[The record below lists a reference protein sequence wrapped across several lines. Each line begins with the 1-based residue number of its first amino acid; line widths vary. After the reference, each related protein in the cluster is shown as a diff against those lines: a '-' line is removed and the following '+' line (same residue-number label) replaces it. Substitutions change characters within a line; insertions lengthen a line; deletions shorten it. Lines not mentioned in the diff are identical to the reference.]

1 MPLTATASS
10 CGDTLRQEIVVDGRH
25 RLVTDEPER
34 LGGADEGPAP
44 HELVPAALAACVIT
58 TIRTYGR
65 TKAWDVGEITVDVV
79 YDHKSTPRRFDVA
92 IHLPVGLSE
101 LQRQRILRVAEACP
115 VRRAFEAGM
124 VVHEHLAEPDSRVA

>member
-10 CGDTLRQEIVVDGRH
+10 CGDTLRQEVVVDGRH

-58 TIRTYGR
+58 TIRTYAR

-92 IHLPVGLSE
+92 IHLPAGLSE
-101 LQRQRILRVAEACP
+101 LQRRRILRVAEACP

-124 VVHEHLAEPDSRVA
+124 VVHERLAEPDSRVA

>member
-10 CGDTLRQEIVVDGRH
+10 CGDTLRQEVVVDGRH

-34 LGGADEGPAP
+34 LGGGDEGPAP

-58 TIRTYGR
+58 TIRTYAR
-65 TKAWDVGEITVDVV
+65 TKAWHLDEITVDVV

-92 IHLPVGLSE
+92 IHLPAGLSE
-101 LQRQRILRVAEACP
+101 LQRRRILRVAEACP

-124 VVHEHLAEPDSRVA
+124 VVRERLAEPDSRVA